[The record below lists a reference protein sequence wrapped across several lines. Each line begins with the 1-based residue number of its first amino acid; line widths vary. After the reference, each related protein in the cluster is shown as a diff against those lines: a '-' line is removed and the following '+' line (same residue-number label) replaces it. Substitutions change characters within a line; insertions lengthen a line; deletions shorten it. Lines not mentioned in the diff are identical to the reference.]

1 MTLELEGDA
10 NDYFGKGLSGG
21 KVVLYPPEGST
32 FVPEENI
39 IVGNVAFYGATNG
52 EAYIRGMGRPSE
64 ASLLRVLQTKSKP
77 SLCSAPKKIATRFS
91 TPYLRSATG
100 DRSIARIER
109 ESWTDAF
116 CRLAPAHADRAAKAE
131 AAGDSAIARKEYLIA
146 HDVLVE

>member
-1 MTLELEGDA
+1 M
-10 NDYFGKGLSGG
+10 FM
-21 KVVLYPPEGST
+21 GS
-32 FVPEENI
+32 
-39 IVGNVAFYGATNG
+39 
-52 EAYIRGMGRPSE
+52 PSE

-146 HDVLVE
+146 HDCCQVPRYPALKRSWLNG